1 MAMGAGL
8 LAFYRDRLKR
18 VWKTA
23 FASAFFIG
31 LLVHLYKFT
40 NTLYSRDSVLND
52 YATQNVVRS
61 GRWFLCAA
69 CSPSTWFDL
78 PWVIGL
84 FSLVLI
90 GLTAAVIAD
99 LFRME
104 NPVVVVLASGLLA
117 AFPALSATFFYEYT
131 ADGYMLAML
140 LAALAA
146 RLTAMGGRGALRW
159 IAAGVC
165 LCLSCGIYQAY
176 VSFALLLS
184 ICHFLQE
191 ALEGNRSDKEC
202 LRWVGGQAAAYAG
215 GLAAY
220 YGIWRLCLRLEDFQA
235 TGYQGIDQVGKVDGD
250 ILRAAVEKVFQ
261 RLREFLLD
269 WEILGEGW
277 TLYAALNALFL
288 AALALGLLLAA
299 YRSGLYRRPVQL
311 ALGLLAVLAA
321 PFAACIWYFT
331 SPAVEYH
338 PLMLQSLAV
347 PYLFAAVLYERWFPP
362 RASSAAGL
370 LLAAI
375 LLNFS
380 LQANISYF
388 YLHRCYETSYQTC
401 GEMLGR
407 IHLLTDMDPV
417 QIIVVGSTAFG
428 KSQLDWSR
436 EARAVHNMS
445 QLLQKSLAF
454 DQGHLVEFMRITF
467 DCDLVYPPGE
477 EQHRLRESPE
487 AASMPCWP
495 ADGSIAVI
503 DGTVVIK
510 LSD

>member
-8 LAFYRDRLKR
+8 LAFYRDRVKR
-18 VWKTA
+18 PWKTA
-23 FASAFFIG
+23 FASAFLIG

-40 NTLYSRDSVLND
+40 NTLYIRDSVLND
-52 YATQNVVRS
+52 YTSQNIVRS
-61 GRWFLCAA
+61 GRWFLSIA

-78 PWVIGL
+78 PWVVGL

-90 GLTAAVIAD
+90 GLTAAVVAD
-99 LFRME
+99 LFRMG
-104 NPVVVVLASGLLA
+104 NPVVIVLSSGLLA
-117 AFPALSATFFYEYT
+117 AFPAVTATFFYEYT

-159 IAAGVC
+159 VAAGVC

-202 LRWVGGQAAAYAG
+202 LRWVGGQAAVYAC

-220 YGIWRLCLRLEDFQA
+220 YAVWKLCLKLQGLQA
-235 TGYQGIDQVGKVDGD
+235 TGYQGIDQVGLDGNTFR
-250 ILRAAVEKVFQ
+250 LAVGNVFH

-277 TLYAALNALFL
+277 TVYAALNALFL

-299 YRSGLYRRPVQL
+299 YRGGLYRRPVQL
-311 ALGLLAVLAA
+311 ILGGLAVLAA
-321 PFAACIWYFT
+321 PFAVCIWYFT
-331 SPAVEYH
+331 SPAVDYH
-338 PLMLQSLAV
+338 PLMLQSLAA

-362 RASSAAGL
+362 RASGAAGL

-388 YLHRCYETSYQTC
+388 YLHRCYETTYQTC

-407 IHLLTDMDPV
+407 IHLLTDMDPI
-417 QIIVVGSTAFG
+417 QITVAGSTFDR
-428 KSQLDWSR
+428 SLLDGTS

-467 DCDLVYPPGE
+467 DCDLVYPSGE
-477 EQHRLRESPE
+477 EQQRLRESPE

-495 ADGSIAVI
+495 AAGSVAVV

-510 LSD
+510 LSDG